1 MHGRHAASAYL
12 VNHRLPAPPLP
23 VILAPPLTAVESPP
37 QMSDLTAQSTPAA
50 GRARW
55 GWMLF
60 DWAAQPYHTLIITF
74 IFAPYFASAVAPNPI
89 VGQEMWGWAASAGG
103 LAIALTAPIL
113 GALADATGPRK
124 PWIAGFSVCYA
135 LGSALLWFSEPGA
148 ADPVWVLAFFVLGLI
163 GVEYATVFTNAM
175 LPDLAPREEVGRLS
189 GNGWALGYVGGVV
202 SLAVMLLLLAE
213 NEQGVTLLGAPP
225 ALGLDPAAREG
236 TRAVGPL
243 TALWY
248 LVFVLPLFLWVPDAP
263 RRGARR
269 GALGR
274 GMAELKADLRAL
286 PGRRSLAWF
295 LGASMI
301 YRDALNGFYV
311 FGGVYAAGVLGW
323 SVVDIGVFGIL
334 AAVVG
339 ALGAW
344 LGGMADRARG
354 PKPVVAAC
362 LVLLIVFSALGVSA
376 SREAIFFVV
385 PVEAGSRLPDILF
398 YIAGAGVGGAG
409 GALQAAS
416 RTLLVRQAEAGRMTA
431 AFGLYALAGKATAF
445 LAPLAVALATGVFE
459 NQQAGVAPV
468 IGLFLLGLLMLAPV
482 DPEGDK

>member
-1 MHGRHAASAYL
+1 MPAA
-12 VNHRLPAPPLP
+12 PLA
-23 VILAPPLTAVESPP
+23 VILAPPVTAVESPP
-37 QMSDLTAQSTPAA
+37 QMPALQA
-50 GRARW
+50 ESAPANSRARW
-55 GWMLF
+55 AWMLF

-74 IFAPYFASAVAPNPI
+74 IFAPFFASAVAPDP
-89 VGQEMWGWAASAGG
+89 VTGQEMWGWAASAGG

-113 GALADATGPRK
+113 GAMADATGPRK

-135 LGSALLWFSEPGA
+135 LGSALLWFSEPGL
-148 ADPVWVLAFFVLGLI
+148 ADPVAVLGFFVLGLI

-189 GNGWALGYVGGVV
+189 GNGWALGYAGGVV
-202 SLAVMLLLLAE
+202 SLAIMLLLLAE
-213 NEQGVTLLGAPP
+213 NDRGVTLLGTPP
-225 ALGLDPAAREG
+225 ALGLNPETREG

-243 TALWY
+243 TAVWY

-263 RRGARR
+263 RRGARA
-269 GALGR
+269 GALKR
-274 GMAELKADLRAL
+274 GLAELKADLRAL
-286 PGRRSLAWF
+286 PGRRSLSWF

-323 SVVDIGVFGIL
+323 SVVQIGVFGIL

-339 ALGAW
+339 AIGAW
-344 LGGMADRARG
+344 LGGRADHARG
-354 PKPVVAAC
+354 PKPVVSAC

-376 SREAIFFVV
+376 SREAILFVI
-385 PVEAGSRLPDILF
+385 PVAEGSSLPDILF

-409 GALQAAS
+409 GAMQAAS

-445 LAPLAVALATGVFE
+445 LAPLAVALATGLFE

-468 IGLFLLGLLMLAPV
+468 IGLFVLGLALLAPV
-482 DPEGDK
+482 DPEGEK